1 MAHALVIDK
10 GLSIAFNGRP
20 LGKRALTFLE
30 SNQLKPAFYE
40 KSYKQFGN
48 SVINARIYAG
58 ISERDYAKGGWYI
71 FCNGRMVL
79 EADQTS
85 ITTWGVNNMVKYHP
99 DYAFFRGFVFFDSDD
114 AELLPWTT
122 TKTGI
127 DADSSFYNLIRLEM
141 INTIRPI
148 LKFCRNLATERA
160 LVKNEEIETSP
171 LEESYKE
178 TKEIDYSDLKEKGNF
193 IAPEIFKIKR
203 GPRIGRIQYNK
214 PLDDINKLKK
224 ILRVTSNKAVGE
236 KTFDYFVEMECEE

>member
-1 MAHALVIDK
+1 
-10 GLSIAFNGRP
+10 
-20 LGKRALTFLE
+20 
-30 SNQLKPAFYE
+30 
-40 KSYKQFGN
+40 
-48 SVINARIYAG
+48 
-58 ISERDYAKGGWYI
+58 
-71 FCNGRMVL
+71 
-79 EADQTS
+79 
-85 ITTWGVNNMVKYHP
+85 
-99 DYAFFRGFVFFDSDD
+99 
-114 AELLPWTT
+114 
-122 TKTGI
+122 
-127 DADSSFYNLIRLEM
+127 
-141 INTIRPI
+141 